1 MKKPD
6 IPALVRGVLDRIGAI
21 GKAIG
26 GGVRQSAQKA
36 GSLFSGLAA
45 GLDKTTRR
53 IIVIAAVALGG
64 LVVMA
69 VLAGLLF
76 SALPRREPASVSTT
90 PARVQES
97 GSPIP
102 RSGPA
107 LASMLLIPELDEAPY
122 PLAREPKALYTEADA
137 AEVRPYL
144 GDIDVSEFTRRRKA
158 ELEAIFGAVD

>member
-6 IPALVRGVLDRIGAI
+6 ISALVRGVTDKLGTI

-45 GLDKTTRR
+45 GLSETTRR

-64 LVVMA
+64 LLVIA
-69 VLAGLLF
+69 VLASLLF
-76 SALPRREPASVSTT
+76 SALPRREPASVATT
-90 PARVQES
+90 PASVQKNRTS
-97 GSPIP
+97 LPQ
-102 RSGPA
+102 SGPA

-137 AEVRPYL
+137 AAVRPYV